1 MNKIWFAFMCL
12 FSIDTFSSTPA
23 TASSFS
29 FVGVA
34 HDVKSNQ
41 ILYQESHSVVLN
53 DERAYKTSSVQYT
66 DEAGQI
72 FANKSLDFTDSLLA
86 PDVYFNDTRV
96 GTSVKVD
103 SKKSALT
110 VNYQSASDRAEAVI
124 KTAPMM
130 VVDAGFDQMLLKY
143 WDKVLNQQSLDF
155 EFLAPTRAEFIS
167 FTLTPISQNKETIRF
182 RLAPSNFVLRLLVDP
197 IMLTYDKSTK
207 RILIYEGLTNI
218 EEVKQGKPTGDYY
231 VARIEYEY

>member
-53 DERAYKTSSVQYT
+53 DDSAYKTSSVQYT

-72 FANKSLDFTDSLLA
+72 FANKSLDFTDS
-86 PDVYFNDTRV
+86 
-96 GTSVKVD
+96 
-103 SKKSALT
+103 
-110 VNYQSASDRAEAVI
+110 
-124 KTAPMM
+124 
-130 VVDAGFDQMLLKY
+130 
-143 WDKVLNQQSLDF
+143 
-155 EFLAPTRAEFIS
+155 
-167 FTLTPISQNKETIRF
+167 
-182 RLAPSNFVLRLLVDP
+182 
-197 IMLTYDKSTK
+197 
-207 RILIYEGLTNI
+207 
-218 EEVKQGKPTGDYY
+218 
-231 VARIEYEY
+231 